1 VLEGLRESTGST
13 ARGDLVIA
21 IPPDKFD
28 AGNEREHIRQMNLD
42 FQNARDSEGVK
53 QFFENYYTP
62 KSAAIQQKL
71 QKPWEIKLQR
81 EAMK

>member
-1 VLEGLRESTGST
+1 
-13 ARGDLVIA
+13 
-21 IPPDKFD
+21 
-28 AGNEREHIRQMNLD
+28 MNLD